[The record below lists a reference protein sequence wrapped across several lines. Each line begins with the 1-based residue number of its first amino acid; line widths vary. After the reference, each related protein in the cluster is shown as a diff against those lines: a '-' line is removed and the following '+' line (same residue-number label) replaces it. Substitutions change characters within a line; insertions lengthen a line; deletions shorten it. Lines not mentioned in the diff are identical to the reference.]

1 MSVRLDEIDKR
12 ILYHLA
18 REARDV
24 SAPDIAEEVN
34 VSAGT
39 IRNRIEQLEIE
50 GIIEGYHARID
61 YERAERRLTNLFIC
75 STDVPNRERIA
86 KQVADIS
93 GVIGV
98 RELMTG
104 RGNLH
109 VTAVGE
115 DMADL
120 SRVARDLAGLGIEIE
135 EENLI
140 QQEYRGPYDAFG
152 PEDGVESHSITDFMN
167 LSGGAEVVELTVD
180 RTAPIAGCTLQEAN
194 QQGIIDTEALIIS
207 IERDESMLT
216 PKGDTRVRSDDVVT
230 LFSRTG
236 IGDDTIAAFGE
247 S

>member
-1 MSVRLDEIDKR
+1 MSVHLDEIDKR

-18 REARDV
+18 RDARGI

-39 IRNRIEQLEIE
+39 IRNRIKRLEEE
-50 GIIEGYHARID
+50 GVIEGYHTRID
-61 YERAERRLTNLFIC
+61 YERVERRLTNLFIC
-75 STDVPNRERIA
+75 TVDVPDRERIA

-104 RGNLH
+104 RRNLH
-109 VTAVGE
+109 VSAVGE
-115 DMADL
+115 DMTDL

-140 QQEYRGPYDAFG
+140 QQEYHGPYDVFG
-152 PEDGVESHSITDFMN
+152 PEDETEGHSIMDFMS
-167 LSGGAEVVELTVD
+167 LSGDAEVVELTA
-180 RTAPIAGCTLQEAN
+180 TASAPIANLTLQEAD
-194 QQGIIDTEALIIS
+194 QQGIIGSEALIIS
-207 IERDESMLT
+207 IERDETMLM
-216 PKGDTRVRSDDVVT
+216 PKGNTHIRPDDVVT

-236 IGDDTIAAFGE
+236 IDDETIIAFNKT
-247 S
+247 

>member
-18 REARDV
+18 RDARGI

-39 IRNRIEQLEIE
+39 IRNRIRQLEE
-50 GIIEGYHARID
+50 KGIIEGYHARID

-75 STDVPNRERIA
+75 TTDVPDRERIA
-86 KQVADIS
+86 KQVADIP
-93 GVIGV
+93 GVTDV

-109 VTAVGE
+109 VAAVGE

-120 SRVARDLAGLGIEIE
+120 SRVARDLANLGIDIE

-152 PEDGVESHSITDFMN
+152 PEDGPDAHSITDFMN
-167 LSGGAEVVELTVD
+167 LSGGAEVVELVVSSS
-180 RTAPIAGCTLQEAN
+180 AQIADLTLQEAN
-194 QQGIIDTEALIIS
+194 KRGIIDSEALIIS
-207 IERDESMLT
+207 IERDEAMLT
-216 PKGDTRVRSDDVVT
+216 PKGDTHLRPDDVVT
-230 LFSRTG
+230 LFSRNG
-236 IGDDTIAAFGE
+236 IDEETISAFGDR
-247 S
+247 

>member
-18 REARDV
+18 REARGT

-34 VSAGT
+34 VSPGT
-39 IRNRIEQLEIE
+39 IRNRIDRLEAEGVIE
-50 GIIEGYHARID
+50 GHHARIN

-75 STDVPNRERIA
+75 TVDVPDRERVA
-86 KQVADIS
+86 KQVADVS

-120 SRVARDLAGLGIEIE
+120 SRVARDLASLGVDIE

-152 PEDGVESHSITDFMN
+152 PEEVSEGHSITEFMH
-167 LSGGAEVVELTVD
+167 LSGGAEVVELAVAPS
-180 RTAPIAGCTLQEAN
+180 APIAGVTLQEAN
-194 QQGIIDTEALIIS
+194 QRAVIDPETLIIS
-207 IERDESMLT
+207 IERGEQMLT
-216 PKGDTRVRSDDVVT
+216 PKGDTELRADDVVT

-236 IGDDTIAAFGE
+236 IDDETIAAFDDA
-247 S
+247 

>member
-18 REARDV
+18 RDARGV
-24 SAPDIAEEVN
+24 SAPDIAEEVH

-39 IRNRIEQLEIE
+39 IRNRIEQLEDE
-50 GIIEGYHARID
+50 GVVEGYHARID

-75 STDVPNRERIA
+75 STDVPDRERIA
-86 KQVADIS
+86 KQVADIP

-120 SRVARDLAGLGIEIE
+120 SRTARDLAGLGIEIE
-135 EENLI
+135 EENLV
-140 QQEYRGPYDAFG
+140 QQEYCGPYDAFG
-152 PEDGVESHSITDFMN
+152 PEDEGEGHSITDFMN
-167 LSGGAEVVELTVD
+167 LSGGAEVVELAVGKS
-180 RTAPIAGCTLQEAN
+180 APIAGLTLQEAN
-194 QQGIIDTEALIIS
+194 QRDIIDSEALIIS
-207 IERDESMLT
+207 IERDEAMLT
-216 PKGDTRVRSDDVVT
+216 PKGDTHVRPDDVVT

-236 IGDDTIAAFGE
+236 IGDETIAAFDG

>member
-1 MSVRLDEIDKR
+1 MSVRLDDIDKR

-18 REARDV
+18 RDARGI

-39 IRNRIEQLEIE
+39 IRNRIQQLQED
-50 GIIEGYHARID
+50 GVIEGYHARID

-75 STDVPNRERIA
+75 TTDVPDRERIA
-86 KQVADIS
+86 KQVADIP

-109 VTAVGE
+109 VSAVGE

-120 SRVARDLAGLGIEIE
+120 SRVARDLANLGVTIE

-140 QQEYRGPYDAFG
+140 QQEFRGPYDAFG
-152 PEDGVESHSITDFMN
+152 PEEGSEGHSITDFMS
-167 LSGGAEVVELTVD
+167 LSGGAEVVELTVAPS
-180 RTAPIAGCTLQEAN
+180 APIAGHTLQEAN
-194 QQGIIDTEALIIS
+194 QRGIIDANILIIS
-207 IERDESMLT
+207 IERDEEILT
-216 PKGDTRVRSDDVVT
+216 PKGNTDMRPDDVVT
-230 LFSRTG
+230 LFSRSG
-236 IGDDTIAAFGE
+236 IDDATIAAFDE
-247 S
+247 P

>member
-1 MSVRLDEIDKR
+1 MGNRLDEIDKR
-12 ILYHLA
+12 ILYYLA
-18 REARDV
+18 KEARGI

-39 IRNRIEQLEIE
+39 IRNRIKQLEAQ
-50 GIIEGYHARID
+50 GVIEGYHARID

-75 STDVPNRERIA
+75 STDVPERERIA
-86 KQVADIS
+86 KQVAEVS
-93 GVIGV
+93 GVVGV

-120 SRVARDLAGLGIEIE
+120 SRVARDLSSLGVEIE

-140 QQEYRGPYDAFG
+140 QQEYYGPYGEFG
-152 PEDGVESHSITDFMN
+152 PDDGPEGQSITDFMN
-167 LSGGAEVVELTVD
+167 LSGGAEVVELTVAAG
-180 RTAPIAGCTLQEAN
+180 APMAGLSLREAN
-194 QQGIIDTEALIIS
+194 QRDVIDAEALVIS
-207 IERDESMLT
+207 IERDEEMLT
-216 PKGDTRVRSDDVVT
+216 PKGDTRVRPDDVVT

-236 IGDDTIAAFGE
+236 VDEETIDAFDG
-247 S
+247 

>member
-18 REARDV
+18 RDARGI

-39 IRNRIEQLEIE
+39 IRNRIQQLEAE
-50 GIIEGYHARID
+50 GVIEGYHVRID
-61 YERAERRLTNLFIC
+61 YERAERRLRNLFIC
-75 STDVPNRERIA
+75 STDVPDRERIA
-86 KQVADIS
+86 KQVADIP

-120 SRVARDLAGLGIEIE
+120 SRVARDLAALGIDIE

-152 PEDGVESHSITDFMN
+152 PEDGPEGHSITDFMN
-167 LSGGAEVVELTVD
+167 LSGGAEVVELTVT
-180 RTAPIAGCTLQEAN
+180 RSAPIAGLTLQEAN
-194 QQGIIDTEALIIS
+194 ERGIIDSEALIIS
-207 IERDESMLT
+207 IERDEQMLT
-216 PKGDTRVRSDDVVT
+216 PKGDTKMNPDDVVT

-236 IGDDTIAAFGE
+236 IDDETIAAFSE
-247 S
+247 Q

>member
-1 MSVRLDEIDKR
+1 MSIRLDEIDKR

-18 REARDV
+18 RDARGI

-39 IRNRIEQLEIE
+39 IRNRIQQLESE
-50 GIIEGYHARID
+50 GVIEGYHVRID
-61 YERAERRLTNLFIC
+61 YERAERRLTNLFVC
-75 STDVPNRERIA
+75 STDVPDRERVA
-86 KQVADIS
+86 KQVADIP

-120 SRVARDLAGLGIEIE
+120 SRVARDIASFGIDIE

-152 PEDGVESHSITDFMN
+152 PDDGPEGHSITDFMN
-167 LSGGAEVVELTVD
+167 LSGGAEVVELTVIPS
-180 RTAPIAGCTLQEAN
+180 APIAGLTLQEAN
-194 QQGIIDTEALIIS
+194 EEGVIDSEALIIS
-207 IERDESMLT
+207 IERDEEMLT
-216 PKGDTRVRSDDVVT
+216 PKGDTQMRPDDVVT

-236 IGDDTIAAFGE
+236 IDDTTIAAFNE
-247 S
+247 P

>member
-18 REARDV
+18 REARGV
-24 SAPDIAEEVN
+24 SAPDVAEEVN

-39 IRNRIEQLEIE
+39 IRNRIKQLEEE
-50 GIIEGYHARID
+50 GVIEGYHARID

-75 STDVPNRERIA
+75 STDVPDRERIA
-86 KQVADIS
+86 KQVADIP

-120 SRVARDLAGLGIEIE
+120 SRVARDLSGLGIDIE
-135 EENLI
+135 EENLV
-140 QQEYRGPYDAFG
+140 QQEYFGPYDAFG
-152 PEDGVESHSITDFMN
+152 PEDDVESHSIADFMS
-167 LSGGAEVVELTVD
+167 LSGGAEVVELTVSPD
-180 RTAPIAGCTLQEAN
+180 APMAGRTLREAN
-194 QQGIIDTEALIIS
+194 QQGIIDTEALVIS
-207 IERDESMLT
+207 IERDDEMLT
-216 PKGDTRVRSDDVVT
+216 PKGDTQINPDDVVT

-236 IGDDTIAAFGE
+236 IDDETIAAFGE
-247 S
+247 P

>member
-1 MSVRLDEIDKR
+1 MSSRLDEIDKR

-18 REARDV
+18 RDARGI

-39 IRNRIEQLEIE
+39 IRNRISQLEEE
-50 GIIEGYHARID
+50 GVIEGYHVRID
-61 YERAERRLTNLFIC
+61 YERAERRLTNLFVC
-75 STDVPNRERIA
+75 STDVPDRERIA
-86 KQVADIS
+86 KQVADIP

-120 SRVARDLAGLGIEIE
+120 SRVARDLATLGIDIE
-135 EENLI
+135 EENLV

-152 PEDGVESHSITDFMN
+152 PDDGSEGHSITDFMN
-167 LSGGAEVVELTVD
+167 LSGGAEVVELTVSPS
-180 RTAPIAGCTLQEAN
+180 AAIAGLTLEEAN
-194 QQGIIDTEALIIS
+194 QRAILDSNVLIIS
-207 IERDESMLT
+207 IERDEAMLT
-216 PKGDTRVRSDDVVT
+216 PKGETQIRPDDVVT

-236 IGDDTIAAFGE
+236 IDDDIIAAFSE

>member
-18 REARDV
+18 RDARGV

-39 IRNRIEQLEIE
+39 IRNRIEQLEAE
-50 GIIEGYHARID
+50 GVIEGYNARID

-75 STDVPNRERIA
+75 TTDVPDRERIA
-86 KQVADIS
+86 KQVADIP

-120 SRVARDLAGLGIEIE
+120 SRTARDLAGLGVEIE
-135 EENLI
+135 EENLV
-140 QQEYRGPYDAFG
+140 QQEYRGPYDVFG
-152 PEDGVESHSITDFMN
+152 PEDVGEDHSITDFMN
-167 LSGGAEVVELTVD
+167 LSGGAEVVELTVS
-180 RTAPIAGCTLQEAN
+180 TSAPISGHTLQEAN
-194 QQGIIDTEALIIS
+194 QKGIIDTEALIIS
-207 IERDESMLT
+207 IERDDEMLT
-216 PKGDTRVRSDDVVT
+216 PKGDTHVRPDDLVT

-236 IGDDTIAAFGE
+236 VDDETIAAFGE
-247 S
+247 T

>member
-1 MSVRLDEIDKR
+1 MAVRLDEIDRR

-18 REARDV
+18 RDARGV
-24 SAPDIAEEVN
+24 SAPDVAEEVN

-39 IRNRIEQLEIE
+39 VRNRIKQLEE
-50 GIIEGYHARID
+50 QGVIEGYHARID

-75 STDVPNRERIA
+75 STDVPDRERIA
-86 KQVADIS
+86 KQVADVP
-93 GVIGV
+93 GVVGV

-120 SRVARDLAGLGIEIE
+120 SRVARDLADLGIEVE

-152 PEDGVESHSITDFMN
+152 PEDDSEGHSITDFMS
-167 LSGGAEVVELTVD
+167 LSGGAEVVELTVA
-180 RTAPIAGCTLQEAN
+180 TGAPMAGLTLREAN
-194 QQGIIDTEALIIS
+194 QQGVIDAEDLVIS
-207 IERDESMLT
+207 IERDDEMLT
-216 PKGDTRVRSDDVVT
+216 PKGDTRVRADDVVT

-236 IGDDTIAAFGE
+236 IDDDAIAAFDE
-247 S
+247 A